1 MPFLLLSLSI
11 ILSTGRNIF
20 SKKISDVRFGTK
32 SFFLYQGFL
41 FLSGAAALILFG
53 KIQLTEIA
61 ISTVIYAIIYALL
74 LIFAQ
79 WFYTAALAD
88 GNTGV
93 CSTVY
98 SMGFIFPTLSGA
110 ILWSES
116 FSVIDALG
124 ILSAVSAIAVSGLR
138 HGPGANCKKSY
149 YFVPLII
156 AMLSSGGLGILQKIQ
171 QKSAYAEQKSIFLL
185 IAFLLAAAI
194 SFTIAPAAKKHADS
208 EPVSKKKIAVASSVG
223 IFFGCCN
230 LLNTT
235 LAGLLPSAIFFPTLN
250 IGSIFLS
257 MLCGIILFKEK
268 ISKKEIAVLILGVI
282 SIVLLNIG

>member
-116 FSVIDALG
+116 FSVIDAIGVLC
-124 ILSAVSAIAVSGLR
+124 AVSAVTVSGLR
-138 HGPGANCKKSY
+138 HGTHARSENSY
-149 YFVPLII
+149 YFIPLTI
-156 AMLSSGGLGILQKIQ
+156 AMLSSGGLGIVQKLQ
-171 QKSAYAEQKSIFLL
+171 QKSEYADEKSIFLF
-185 IAFLLAAAI
+185 IAFMLAASI
-194 SFTIAPAAKKHADS
+194 SFTVALCTNRHPSDTL
-208 EPVSKKKIAVASSVG
+208 PKKKLAIASSVG
-223 IFFGCCN
+223 VFFGCCN
-230 LLNTT
+230 LLNTS
-235 LAGLLPSAIFFPTLN
+235 LAGQLPSAVFFPTLN
-250 IGSIFLS
+250 IGVIFLS